1 MLRKFPKLK
10 SYEMFELLAR
20 DVMQIKLGTILSLY
34 GRNGQKQNGIDLY
47 TSGENRIVVQC
58 KDYLSN
64 KSSDEINKVFLNEL
78 GKTKLLDFTFDQ
90 FWLVTALDRDT
101 SIQNI
106 VENMQDQ
113 YAGTIYR
120 GNFVI

>member
-47 TSGENRIVVQC
+47 TSGENRIVV
-58 KDYLSN
+58 
-64 KSSDEINKVFLNEL
+64 
-78 GKTKLLDFTFDQ
+78 
-90 FWLVTALDRDT
+90 
-101 SIQNI
+101 
-106 VENMQDQ
+106 
-113 YAGTIYR
+113 
-120 GNFVI
+120 